1 MRIMTGVVVTRR
13 LDSSTVMMLLT
24 VQAAHQ
30 THRHRAGHHGVGADK
45 HRRPFEP

>member
-1 MRIMTGVVVTRR
+1 MRIMTGVVVTLC
-13 LDSSTVMMLLT
+13 LDCSPMMMLLT

-30 THRHRAGHHGVGADK
+30 TYRHRAGHHCVGADK